1 MSVIKNIRS
10 YILEEEFKITILDGR
25 INIVNYTNIGHF
37 DDNKVIVKYNG
48 GEVIIKGANLVV
60 TRLISD
66 EILISGNLNV
76 IEFR

>member
-37 DDNKVIVKYNG
+37 DDNKVIVK
-48 GEVIIKGANLVV
+48 
-60 TRLISD
+60 
-66 EILISGNLNV
+66 
-76 IEFR
+76 